1 MSSRGADG
9 DLKDPSHDRRHRAPP
24 VISGTCRDP
33 SAGSTSK
40 VRLRIDDD
48 TSGTVATSA
57 DPAEVQQVHVQRP
70 AYTLPQLRHDLC
82 YQPSPKRG
90 LKGSLKSC
98 LRSSCRCSP
107 GALWSLLQQRVPL
120 LAWLPTYSPRR
131 DLVGDLIAG
140 LTVAVMH
147 IPQGMAYAMLAE
159 VPPILGLYT
168 AFFPV
173 LAYAIF
179 GTSKHVSVGTFAVC
193 SLMTGKVVGDLATPI
208 FPAVTTVTSL
218 LAQHLD
224 NTTMPSSVL
233 PNSGSAAIL
242 NSLRI
247 SARSLDKSSSLSDV
261 SQAPVGFADA
271 VNDTLLT
278 GLSTMTTSG
287 PESSSGPVQYTPL
300 QVCVAVAF
308 MVGVWQ
314 ILFGLLHL
322 GDMCVLLS
330 DMLISGFTTGAAVH
344 VLSSQLKHIFGL
356 PVPRYSGPFRL
367 IYTYIDLVKMLPS
380 VNATALVMSVV
391 CIAVLVFNNEIIKPR
406 LRKITNFPVPIELIV
421 VVVGTTVEYFVQF
434 ETTNELNVVGD
445 IPTGLPEATLPDYNL
460 FGLMLA
466 DTFVLAIVVF
476 IISFSMV
483 KIFSTKHGYRV
494 DATQELYAGGIS
506 NIFGSMFSCVP
517 SCVSLSRS
525 LIQESVGG
533 RTQMTSFVS
542 CSAMFFVLL
551 FIGPLFETLP
561 NCVLAS
567 IIIVALKGMFLQ
579 MYDFISS
586 WKRSKGDAMLWLVSF
601 SVTVLVDID
610 YGLGC
615 GLLFSLLVLFKR
627 YFDPVVAK
635 LGWVP
640 NTDIYLELDNYQSV
654 VSVAGASI
662 CKVTGAL
669 NFVNIECFKKR
680 LVKVTG
686 LDVEK
691 VALAKSHRDQQLVTP
706 THRASEARGSQKP
719 GTPVDDV
726 GDISTGGRP
735 GQTIP
740 APAENLTREVI
751 KDAIVNVFHCNM
763 SFSCQASQKNNDF
776 TNGQENLA
784 YLQDEQPQEQDMNM
798 LVLCFSSVS
807 WLDFTAAKQLENLF
821 DTYSKAGITLVVA
834 GANDQVLE
842 TLKISGLFARIPEN
856 RFFLSIH
863 DALTFLAAASE
874 QNSGRVPSAARIFA
888 AASEQNSGHV
898 PGAARSSTHDARP
911 AVVALSPALP
921 AAATTAG
928 QSCQYSK
935 ADIP

>member
-33 SAGSTSK
+33 SAGSTRYYPFTSDGSK

-147 IPQGMAYAMLAE
+147 IPQGCGLLHLVIGINFSFGGMAYAMLAE

-308 MVGVWQ
+308 MVG

-561 NCVLAS
+561 N
-567 IIIVALKGMFLQ
+567 

-635 LGWVP
+635 L
-640 NTDIYLELDNYQSV
+640 
-654 VSVAGASI
+654 GASI

-784 YLQDEQPQEQDMNM
+784 YLQDEQPQEQLNNSCSTNFTSTKTSHGVVDSSKVDMNM

-928 QSCQYSK
+928 
-935 ADIP
+935 